1 MPSSNPAFSRNPA
14 FNGKAPATPVT
25 PNGSAAPISAE
36 GLETM
41 YGAPSATPAQTGR
54 ISYDDVIVK
63 TALNFVVLVAF
74 AAIGWNVPALAIPAA
89 LIGFGLAMVN
99 IFKKQP
105 SPPLILLYAAAEGLF
120 IGAIS
125 GVFEA
130 RYPGVVVQAVI
141 ATICVFAVTLVLFAF
156 GKVRASKRAT
166 KIFLIAMIGYVVFS
180 LVNVVLIAT
189 GVNQNAFGLSSATIF
204 GIPIGLVL
212 GILVTLLAAY
222 SLVLDFDQIQR
233 AVQAGAPRNQSW
245 SAAFGLVVTVV
256 WLSLELLRF
265 FGLARG

>member
-25 PNGSAAPISAE
+25 PISAE

-41 YGAPSATPAQTGR
+41 YDAPSATPAQTGR

-74 AAIGWNVPALAIPAA
+74 AAIGWNVPALALPAA

-105 SPPLILLYAAAEGLF
+105 SPPLILLYSAVEGLF

-141 ATICVFAVTLVLFAF
+141 STICVFAVTLVLFAF

-166 KIFLIAMIGYVVFS
+166 KIFLIAMIGYLVFS
-180 LVNVVLIAT
+180 VVNVILIAT

-233 AVQAGAPRNQSW
+233 AVKAGAPRNQSW

-256 WLSLELLRF
+256 WLYLELLRMF
-265 FGLARG
+265 SIVRN

>member
-1 MPSSNPAFSRNPA
+1 MAIENPAFSRNPA
-14 FNGKAPATPVT
+14 FSGKAPTTPV
-25 PNGSAAPISAE
+25 APISAD
-36 GLETM
+36 GLQQM
-41 YGAPSATPAQTGR
+41 YDAPAATPSQTGR

-74 AAIGWNVPALAIPAA
+74 AAVGWNIPALALPAA
-89 LIGFGLAMVN
+89 LLGFGLAMIN

-105 SPPLILLYAAAEGLF
+105 SPPLILLYSALEGLF

-166 KIFLIAMIGYVVFS
+166 KIFLIAMVGYIVFS
-180 LVNVVLIAT
+180 LVNVVLMLT
-189 GVNQNAFGLSSATIF
+189 GLNSNAFGLSSATIF
-204 GIPIGLVL
+204 GIPLGLIL
-212 GILVTLLAAY
+212 GVFVTILAAY

-233 AVQAGAPRNQSW
+233 AVKAGAPRNQSW

-256 WLSLELLRF
+256 WLYLELLRMF
-265 FGLARG
+265 AIVRN

>member
-1 MPSSNPAFSRNPA
+1 MASNNPAFSRNPA
-14 FNGKAPATPVT
+14 FNGKAPAAPVT
-25 PNGSAAPISAE
+25 PISAE

-41 YGAPSATPAQTGR
+41 YDAPSATPAQTGR

-74 AAIGWNVPALAIPAA
+74 AAIGWNVPVLALPAA

-105 SPPLILLYAAAEGLF
+105 SPPLILLYSAVEGLF
-120 IGAIS
+120 IGAVS
-125 GVFEA
+125 SVFEA

-166 KIFLIAMIGYVVFS
+166 KIFLIAMIGYLVFS
-180 LVNVVLIAT
+180 LVNVVLIVT

-204 GIPIGLVL
+204 GIPIGLIL
-212 GILVTLLAAY
+212 GVLVTLLAAY

-233 AVQAGAPRNQSW
+233 AVKAGAPRNQSW

-256 WLSLELLRF
+256 WLYLELLRF
-265 FGLARG
+265 FAIARN